1 MNRIGQEAETVHAI
15 YLSVVNTIDTKFNR
29 VIEEKRKVVQS
40 ILDGGDIEKRSGI
53 AKALLQAMVD
63 AGEVPASLVKEL
75 GGKKE

>member
-1 MNRIGQEAETVHAI
+1 
-15 YLSVVNTIDTKFNR
+15 VVNTIDTKFNR